1 MANFLPA
8 VILPGYLADQAD
20 YLPLAKNLA
29 SLGVSGR
36 VVPLRW
42 WEWLPTVGGRSVVPI
57 LTRLAETIRAAKLQY
72 KCDRVNLIAHSAG
85 GWIARI
91 YLGDVPYYDRLWQ
104 GRSEVACLV
113 SLGTPQVSL
122 EPWASKN
129 LDFVNRNYPGAF
141 YPELEYV
148 CVAGKA
154 VLGEKK
160 LAKWLAYSSYELT
173 SGDGNC
179 WGDGI
184 IPIGAAHLE
193 GANNLILAG
202 AQHSPR
208 SGLWYGSAALL
219 SEWVKYLATS

>member
-20 YLPLAKNLA
+20 YLPLVRNLA
-29 SLGVSGR
+29 DLNIHATVVS
-36 VVPLRW
+36 LRW
-42 WEWLPTVGGRSVVPI
+42 WEWLPTVGGRSVAPI
-57 LTRLAETIRAAKLQY
+57 LLRLDQTIKAVRAKYQ
-72 KCDRVNLIAHSAG
+72 CDRLNLIAHSAG

-91 YLGDVPYYDRLWQ
+91 YLGDVPYYGQSWS
-104 GRSEVACLV
+104 GRSQVACLV

-129 LDFVNRNYPGAF
+129 LDFVNLNYPGAF
-141 YPELEYV
+141 HAELSYV

-160 LAKWLAYSSYELT
+160 WSKWLAYSSYELT
-173 SGDGNC
+173 IGDGNS

-184 IPIGAAHLE
+184 IPIAAAHLKD
-193 GANNLILAG
+193 AHNLVLAG

-208 SGLWYGSAALL
+208 AGLWYGSVPLL
-219 SEWVKYLATS
+219 PEWVKYLASY